1 MLKIISIFLL
11 FIQLIYGYINI
22 YPSFFYEELK
32 KSGVTQTFVLTNRTD
47 EEIRYRLYIE
57 ENILIKNDI
66 EVEVYPKSI
75 TLSPFENKEVK
86 LLIKPNFSLKDG
98 LYKKTL
104 VIKEVPIPRKRRKE
118 ILTEFKMNLGFYYGD
133 VPLLLNFDLDIKKEL
148 AQLSIKNDG
157 ERVGILNIYR
167 QNKKEEEFIDSFI
180 VRKGEVYLKELPLTK
195 DKQTLIIK
203 DRENR
208 EIKKII
214 LKGAM

>member
-1 MLKIISIFLL
+1 
-11 FIQLIYGYINI
+11 
-22 YPSFFYEELK
+22 
-32 KSGVTQTFVLTNRTD
+32 
-47 EEIRYRLYIE
+47 
-57 ENILIKNDI
+57 KNDI

-86 LLIKPNFSLKDG
+86 LLIKPNSSLKDG
-98 LYKKTL
+98 VYKKTL